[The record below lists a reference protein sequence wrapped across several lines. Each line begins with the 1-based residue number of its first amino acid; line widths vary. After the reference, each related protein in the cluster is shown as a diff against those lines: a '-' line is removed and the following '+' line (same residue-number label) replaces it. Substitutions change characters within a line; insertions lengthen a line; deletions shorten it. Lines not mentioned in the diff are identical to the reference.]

1 MVGWFAP
8 TTMQRTPAMPIGL
21 ALALALLEGE
31 AAAIA
36 WSVGIAAFVYLET
49 RDHARDWVVK
59 STYWAMVAAWTV
71 SAFIADQ
78 EGGVFIEVGGSPVS
92 NAFVLGLILLPILIL
107 LGMWSESRGST
118 TSRGSCVCRRT

>member
-1 MVGWFAP
+1 
-8 TTMQRTPAMPIGL
+8 MPIGL

-78 EGGVFIEVGGSPVS
+78 EGGGFSLRLEVRLFPMRLCWGSY
-92 NAFVLGLILLPILIL
+92 F
-107 LGMWSESRGST
+107 SRF
-118 TSRGSCVCRRT
+118 